1 MQESPR
7 SRLPF
12 TTVPIMPVPVTV
24 TARAWRA
31 RPCVTVRIAGR
42 PRAVLAAG
50 TARGPGPPPPP
61 PAAALAPATQCKQS
75 QGVQRVEKINGYLL
89 QDHFQVLPLFQH
101 VLICHLPHLMI
112 NHQVRACAVPELEI
126 SQEVSFTCSRFI
138 ISTSCCIISTCNC
151 IICCVNAVKP
161 KCLHSAYQN
170 FQRPFFRH
178 FHYSQPS
185 LLISC
190 I

>member
-1 MQESPR
+1 
-7 SRLPF
+7 
-12 TTVPIMPVPVTV
+12 
-24 TARAWRA
+24 
-31 RPCVTVRIAGR
+31 
-42 PRAVLAAG
+42 
-50 TARGPGPPPPP
+50 
-61 PAAALAPATQCKQS
+61 
-75 QGVQRVEKINGYLL
+75 VENINCYLL

-170 FQRPFFRH
+170 FHGPFFRRLN
-178 FHYSQPS
+178 YSQPS

-190 I
+190 IKVKFSPFSVLFTTKTTNFPVGHNMVRIRFYHQNLLVDEIFLHQ

>member
-1 MQESPR
+1 MWLHLSRAPEVQQVGGRFVSLAGSASVFQSGCAMQESPR

-12 TTVPIMPVPVTV
+12 TTVPVMPVPVTV

-31 RPCVTVRIAGR
+31 RPCVTVRTAGR

-101 VLICHLPHLMI
+101 MLICHLPHLMI
-112 NHQVRACAVPELEI
+112 NRQVRA
-126 SQEVSFTCSRFI
+126 SS
-138 ISTSCCIISTCNC
+138 
-151 IICCVNAVKP
+151 
-161 KCLHSAYQN
+161 
-170 FQRPFFRH
+170 
-178 FHYSQPS
+178 
-185 LLISC
+185 
-190 I
+190 